1 MKYTFKEF
9 STGAIFN
16 IGNSDILQPLKKAQQ
31 INLYTFIWANSNPV
45 ELVIDSVPI
54 TLPPNHILAL
64 TPIQYIQ
71 YIGGND
77 AILYQ
82 FNREFYCIKDHDH
95 EVSCAG
101 MLFYGN
107 INIPIISLDEKEQ
120 QKYKTL
126 HEVFIDELET
136 KDNIQAEMLR
146 MLMGRFIIKST
157 RLLKAKEGINET
169 PKSSKVDLLRA
180 FNVLVEQHFKE
191 EHTVSFYAEK
201 LFKSP
206 KTLSNN
212 FAKLNHSPL
221 QIIHERIILETK
233 RLLTYTDKSAKEIA
247 YEVGFEDASHL
258 SRLFK
263 KHTSQSP
270 SEFKKALK
278 LITQEI
284 LTS

>member
-1 MKYTFKEF
+1 MKYTFNEF
-9 STGAIFN
+9 ATGAIFN
-16 IGNSDILQPLKKAQQ
+16 IGNTDNLTPLKKAQQ
-31 INLYTFIWANSNPV
+31 VNLYTFIWANSQPV

-71 YIGGND
+71 YISGRD
-77 AILYQ
+77 VILYQ

-101 MLFYGN
+101 MLFFGN

-157 RLLKAKEGINET
+157 RLLKAKEGIIET
-169 PKSSKVDLLRA
+169 QKSSKVDLLRA
-180 FNVLVEQHFKE
+180 FNVLVEQHFKN
-191 EHTVSFYAEK
+191 EHSVSFYAEK

-212 FAKLNHSPL
+212 FAKLNRSPL
-221 QIIHERIILETK
+221 QIIHQRIVLEAK

-247 YEVGFEDASHL
+247 YDIGFDDASHL

-263 KHTSQSP
+263 KYTSQSP
-270 SEFKKALK
+270 SEFKKSLS
-278 LITQEI
+278 T
-284 LTS
+284 LT

>member
-1 MKYTFKEF
+1 MKYTFSEF
-9 STGAIFN
+9 STGAIFS
-16 IGNSDILQPLKKAQQ
+16 IGNSEDLTLLKKAQQ
-31 INLYTFIWANSNPV
+31 VNLYTFIWAKSQPI
-45 ELVIDSVPI
+45 ELIVDSIPI

-64 TPIQYIQ
+64 TPIQYVR
-71 YIGGND
+71 YISGLD
-77 AILYQ
+77 LIVYQ

-101 MLFYGN
+101 MLFFGN
-107 INIPIISLDEKEQ
+107 TNIPIISLDEREQ
-120 QKYKTL
+120 QKYNTL

-157 RLLKAKEGINET
+157 RLLKAKEGIIET

-191 EHTVSFYAEK
+191 EHSVSFYAEK

-212 FAKLNHSPL
+212 FTKLNRSPL
-221 QIIHERIILETK
+221 QIIHQRIVLEAK

-247 YEVGFEDASHL
+247 YEIGFDDASHL

-263 KHTSQSP
+263 KYTSQSP
-270 SEFKKALK
+270 SEFKKALPAFV
-278 LITQEI
+278 
-284 LTS
+284 

>member
-1 MKYTFKEF
+1 MKYTFNEF
-9 STGAIFN
+9 ATGAIFN
-16 IGNSDILQPLKKAQQ
+16 IGNTDNLTPLKKAQQ
-31 INLYTFIWANSNPV
+31 VNLYTFIWANSQPV

-71 YIGGND
+71 YISGRGV
-77 AILYQ
+77 ILYQ

-101 MLFYGN
+101 MLFFGN

-157 RLLKAKEGINET
+157 RLLKAKEGIIET
-169 PKSSKVDLLRA
+169 QKSSKVDLLRA
-180 FNVLVEQHFKE
+180 FNVLVEQHFKN
-191 EHTVSFYAEK
+191 EHSVSFYAEK

-212 FAKLNHSPL
+212 FAKLNRSPL
-221 QIIHERIILETK
+221 QIIHQRIVLEAK

-247 YEVGFEDASHL
+247 YDIGFDDASHL

-263 KHTSQSP
+263 KYTSQSP
-270 SEFKKALK
+270 SEFKKALST
-278 LITQEI
+278 LA
-284 LTS
+284 

>member
-1 MKYTFKEF
+1 MKYTFSEF
-9 STGAIFN
+9 ATGAIFN
-16 IGNSDILQPLKKAQQ
+16 IGNTEDLLTFKTAQQ
-31 INLYTFIWANSNPV
+31 VNLYTFIWARSQPI
-45 ELVIDSVPI
+45 ELIVDSIPI
-54 TLPPNHILAL
+54 TLPPHHILAL
-64 TPIQYIQ
+64 SPIQYVQ
-71 YIGGND
+71 YLNGAD
-77 AILYQ
+77 VTLYQ

-101 MLFYGN
+101 MLFFGN
-107 INIPIISLDEKEQ
+107 TNIPIISLDEKEQ

-157 RLLKAKEGINET
+157 RLLKAKEDIIET

-191 EHTVSFYAEK
+191 EHSVSFYADK

-212 FAKLNHSPL
+212 FSKLNRSPL
-221 QIIHERIILETK
+221 QIIHQRIVLEAK

-247 YEVGFEDASHL
+247 YEIGFDDASHL

-263 KHTSQSP
+263 KYTSQSP
-270 SEFKKALK
+270 SEFKKALS
-278 LITQEI
+278 T
-284 LTS
+284 LT